1 MSKTRILYVSQAIQ
15 PFLPESPISKA
26 SRQIPQ
32 GIHERGREIR
42 VFMPRFGVINERRH
56 QLHEVIRLS
65 GMNLNINDT
74 DHPLII
80 KVASIPTA
88 RMQVYFIDNE
98 HYFKKKVTW
107 FDAKDKLVP
116 DNDERAIFFAR
127 GVLETVRKLS
137 WAPDIIHCHG
147 WMASLVPLY
156 AKTLFAEDAHFAKTK
171 IVTSVYDEGFD
182 GTLNG
187 SLSEKIT
194 FDGIEASAVSN
205 IELPTFEALNKLAM
219 QHSDAVVAGSETLP
233 TETQEAFS
241 SLDVP
246 TLNYIDADL
255 GAADMATF
263 YDTILEGKEVAV
275 EE

>member
-15 PFLPESPISKA
+15 PFLPEGAISKA

-42 VFMPRFGVINERRH
+42 VFMPRYGVINERRH

-107 FDAKDKLVP
+107 LDNKEKLVA

-156 AKTLFAEDAHFAKTK
+156 AKTLFKEDAHFAKTK
-171 IVTSVYDEGFD
+171 IVTSVYDEGFE

-187 SLSEKIT
+187 SLNEKIA
-194 FDGIEASAVSN
+194 FDGIDSGMVNDIA
-205 IELPTFEALNKLAM
+205 LPTFDALNQLAM
-219 QHSDAVVAGSETLP
+219 AHSDAVVAGSEVLTDDTKTAFEGLQIP
-233 TETQEAFS
+233 TMPYVDS
-241 SLDVP
+241 
-246 TLNYIDADL
+246 DL
-255 GAADMATF
+255 GAADMAAF
-263 YDTILEGKEVAV
+263 YDGILEGKEVAV

>member
-1 MSKTRILYVSQAIQ
+1 
-15 PFLPESPISKA
+15 
-26 SRQIPQ
+26 
-32 GIHERGREIR
+32 
-42 VFMPRFGVINERRH
+42 MPRFGVINERRH

-107 FDAKDKLVP
+107 FDAKEKLVP

-156 AKTLFAEDAHFAKTK
+156 LKEQFKEDAHFENTK
-171 IVTSVYDEGFD
+171 VVTTLYDEGFK

-187 SLSEKIT
+187 SLSEKIEFDGVQSSTLKDIKIPT
-194 FDGIEASAVSN
+194 FD
-205 IELPTFEALNKLAM
+205 ALNQLAM
-219 QHSDAVVAGSETLP
+219 VHSDAVISGSETLSD
-233 TETQEAFS
+233 ETAAAFEALS
-241 SLDVP
+241 CP
-246 TLNYIDADL
+246 KL
-255 GAADMATF
+255 GYMESELGSAEVANF
-263 YDTILEGKEVAV
+263 YDTILEGKELAV
-275 EE
+275 ED

>member
-26 SRQIPQ
+26 SRHIPQ

-107 FDAKDKLVP
+107 FDNKEKLVA

-147 WMASLVPLY
+147 WLTSLVPLY
-156 AKTLFAEDAHFAKTK
+156 AKEMFQGDAHFENTR
-171 IVTSVYDEGFD
+171 IVTSIYDEGFE

-187 SLSEKIT
+187 SMMDKIA
-194 FDGIEASAVSN
+194 FDGIDASKLGSTQ
-205 IELPTFEALNKLAM
+205 IPTFDAMNKVAM
-219 QHSDAVVAGSETLP
+219 EFSDAVVAGSDELTP
-233 TETQEAFS
+233 ETQSAFD
-241 SLDVP
+241 SLSIP
-246 TLNYIDADL
+246 TMPFMDADQ
-255 GAADMATF
+255 GAAEMANF
-263 YDTILEGKEVAV
+263 YDRILEGKGVAV

>member
-15 PFLPESPISKA
+15 PFLPESDISRA
-26 SRQIPQ
+26 ARQIPQ

-107 FDAKDKLVP
+107 LDAKDKLVG

-156 AKTLFAEDAHFAKTK
+156 LKELFKDDAHFENTK
-171 IVTSVYDEGFD
+171 IVTSLYGEGFD

-187 SLSEKIT
+187 SLHEKIS
-194 FDGIEASAVSN
+194 FDGIGDDANGDGVYGSNGDDAATTPQLKAGEFALLSAGPDRRITRDARVDNEEFNRDN
-205 IELPTFEALNKLAM
+205 I
-219 QHSDAVVAGSETLP
+219 
-233 TETQEAFS
+233 
-241 SLDVP
+241 
-246 TLNYIDADL
+246 
-255 GAADMATF
+255 
-263 YDTILEGKEVAV
+263 V
-275 EE
+275 EIGP

>member
-26 SRQIPQ
+26 ARQIPQ

-80 KVASIPTA
+80 KVASIPSA

-107 FDAKDKLVP
+107 FDAKHKLVA

-156 AKTLFAEDAHFAKTK
+156 LKELFKEDAHFENTK
-171 IVTSVYDEGFD
+171 VVTSLYDEGFG

-187 SLSEKIT
+187 SLTEKIA
-194 FDGIEASAVSN
+194 FDGISADVLEG
-205 IELPTFEALNKLAM
+205 IKIPTFDALNEIAM
-219 QHSDAVVAGSETLP
+219 RNSDAIIAGSETL
-233 TETQEAFS
+233 TEDTAKLFESMDCPKMNF
-241 SLDVP
+241 VE
-246 TLNYIDADL
+246 ADL
-255 GAADMATF
+255 GAAEVANF

-275 EE
+275 ED